1 MSAVA
6 LLVATL
12 AAAPLHVDIA
22 SAPGGDG
29 SAERPFTRIPVAVL
43 GRANAK
49 VQPAEIDVR
58 LSCPPE
64 IVRALRPEQI
74 VPRVQVSP
82 AGSAAG
88 DHGSDVLPVQL
99 TIDQCE
105 VHLTPASVVVHW

>member
-1 MSAVA
+1 MAASAS
-6 LLVATL
+6 T
-12 AAAPLHVDIA
+12 AAAREKA
-22 SAPGGDG
+22 G
-29 SAERPFTRIPVAVL
+29 RI
-43 GRANAK
+43 
-49 VQPAEIDVR
+49 E
-58 LSCPPE
+58 PE

-74 VPRVQVSP
+74 VTRVQVSP